1 MKKAFRLS
9 AMTMLASAA
18 LVTAAVPALA
28 SVSATQAV
36 INNSQS
42 LKAAPSS
49 AITTGGS
56 SFDANLLNAAI
67 SLYALHGANNKNAL
81 AAYASTSSGTGRAS
95 MIAGNL
101 SIGFSDVP
109 LNYAGVDDAATN
121 YVQVPVA
128 LGGVAIISNLG
139 FVSSVVESAVSP
151 NTGADVTD
159 TTTYGTST
167 SIADACKA
175 AFAKNTLTLDGA
187 TLAGIFHGE
196 ITQWND
202 NNIVALNPKV
212 TVKLKAPKAAAVV
225 ASAAGVK
232 PVVAAKDEKFTSV
245 TVNCLSLA
253 SQETIKVISRTA
265 GSGTTFM
272 FTDYLNQVSPVK
284 FPTATQA
291 AFSAASA
298 TASNSANLAT
308 AVHGTDGSIG
318 YVEYGYALLNQEVP
332 AKLKNASGATV
343 ALNAKSV
350 AAAASDGLTAINAN
364 NAGCTNGFSLAG
376 GTYVDATS
384 TVNTSCFSINN
395 ASGAKDW
402 PIAGFSYAITPK
414 TTTVNST
421 NTAIAKFLVFLTQSG
436 KATSADTTFGQ
447 NLASAQAYV
456 SLPSGLST
464 VAYNALAAGLG
475 SNVSSTN

>member
-109 LNYAGVDDAATN
+109 LNYAGVDDTATN

-159 TTTYGTST
+159 TNVLGGTTPTIS
-167 SIADACKA
+167 DACKA

-187 TLAGIFHGE
+187 TLAGIFHGD
-196 ITQWND
+196 ITTWD
-202 NNIVALNPKV
+202 ASAIVALNPKV
-212 TVKLKAPKAAAVV
+212 VVKLASPKLAAVAATSKAAA
-225 ASAAGVK
+225 K
-232 PVVAAKDEKFTSV
+232 PEKFGSI
-245 TVNCLSLA
+245 TVNCLSLLT
-253 SQETIKVISRTA
+253 QETIKVISRTA

-298 TASNSANLAT
+298 TASNSANLAA
-308 AVHGTDGSIG
+308 AVHSTDGSIG

-332 AKLKNASGATV
+332 SKLKNANGQVV

-350 AAAASDGLTAINAN
+350 AAAAVDGLTAINAN
-364 NAGCTNGFSLAG
+364 NAGCANGFSLAG
-376 GTYVDATS
+376 GSYVDATS

-421 NTAIAKFLVFLTQSG
+421 NTAIAKFLIFLTQSG

-475 SNVSSTN
+475 GNVASTN